1 MLTSIM
7 SLMSGI
13 LIFGYCPTG
22 RAKKC
27 VDVKYAPHAKH
38 TASRKKL
45 ASHAKRSQDVP
56 VNFPRKLTKEK
67 VVKFQSLEL
76 VGWYQT
82 VPYLRLES
90 QVRWHIAIKSYL
102 PID

>member
-7 SLMSGI
+7 SPMSCI
-13 LIFGYCPTG
+13 LNFGYGPTG

-27 VDVKYAPHAKH
+27 VDAKSAPHAKH

-56 VNFPRKLTKEK
+56 VNFP
-67 VVKFQSLEL
+67 
-76 VGWYQT
+76 
-82 VPYLRLES
+82 
-90 QVRWHIAIKSYL
+90 
-102 PID
+102 